1 MGPAK
6 TCTLLAALVAAA
18 LVIPGCRK
26 EAKSSPP
33 PEAGLGENLPKGPE
47 RGGLLL
53 NRGIRFLADGQND
66 EAIKVLEMA
75 RQADPSAARIALE
88 LGRAYQRDDKFEKAE
103 AILRELLDA
112 PATRAED
119 KLRARELLVEVLL
132 AKGSLP
138 EAKKACAPLLEGDDV
153 SATARRLSGM
163 IAYREGD
170 VGRAVAELNEAARLA
185 PADAETRT
193 ALGVAL
199 LQAGDLPGAAAALE
213 QAEKLDPDSQSAVSN
228 LQKVYE
234 RQGKKAEAEA
244 ARKRFQEIYDRK
256 SVRQKVGPLRSK
268 GVEAYNA
275 GRLDEALEAFQE
287 ILKMAPRDPQALA
300 HAGSVYF
307 SMQKLGEA
315 EDYLKRAL
323 DVRPDDDF
331 ALTQMARIRAL
342 RDDLPGAIDLLQR
355 AARSNPESP
364 EPHYFLAGIYYAQGS
379 KGDFLRE
386 KAAFERLRINTPMP
400 GVMELPEVSGK

>member
-1 MGPAK
+1 MCPAK
-6 TCTLLAALVAAA
+6 TRTLLVALVAAT
-18 LVIPGCRK
+18 LLIPACRK
-26 EAKSSPP
+26 DAKSSLPTP
-33 PEAGLGENLPKGPE
+33 GEPSENLPKGPE
-47 RGGLLL
+47 RGELLL
-53 NRGIRFLADGQND
+53 SRGIRFLADGQND

-75 RQADPSAARIALE
+75 RQADPSSARISLE

-103 AILRELLDA
+103 AILHELLDS
-112 PATRAED
+112 PAARADD
-119 KLRARELLVEVLL
+119 KRRGRELLVEVLL
-132 AKGSLP
+132 AKGNLP
-138 EAKKACAPLLEGDDV
+138 EAKKACAPLLEGEGVTAV
-153 SATARRLSGM
+153 SRRLSGM

-170 VGRAVAELNEAARLA
+170 VRRALSELSEAARLA
-185 PADAETRT
+185 PSDAETRT

-199 LQAGDLPGAAAALE
+199 LQSGDLPGAAAALE
-213 QAEKLDPDSQSAVSN
+213 EAAKLDPDSQSALSN

-244 ARKRFQEIYDRK
+244 ARKRFQEIYERK

-275 GRLDEALEAFQE
+275 GRLDEALEAFQA
-287 ILKMAPRDPQALA
+287 ILKMSPRDPQALA

-307 SMQKLGEA
+307 AMQKLGEA

-342 RDDLPGAIDLLQR
+342 RDDLPGAVDLLQR

-400 GVMELPEVSGK
+400 GVMELPEASGK